1 MEAEAVVAETLTFA
15 EEAQPPKK
23 PGLLKRL
30 LLPLLMLLAGAG
42 AGAAGMYFLPQVLP
56 VPDGE
61 PKPPKVKVAPLSYI
75 ELPNSFTANLKDSGR
90 YVQVKIAL
98 STHGGDPVSESVE
111 RHKVAIVAA
120 TLGVLADTTQADLDA
135 PGGRDRLAGRMRI
148 AINDVLQ
155 RKTGAAGIDDVLL
168 TSYVV
173 Q

>member
-1 MEAEAVVAETLTFA
+1 VRGVAESLTFA
-15 EEAQPPKK
+15 EEAAPPKK
-23 PGLLKRL
+23 PGLVKRL
-30 LLPLLMLLAGAG
+30 LLPLVMLLAGGG
-42 AGAAGMYFLPQVLP
+42 AGAAGMYFLPQFLP
-56 VPDGE
+56 APGPA
-61 PKPPKVKVAPLSYI
+61 PKAPKVQVAPLSYI

-90 YVQVKIAL
+90 YVQVKVAL
-98 STHGGDPVSESVE
+98 STHGGDPVAESVE

-120 TLGVLADTTQADLDA
+120 TLDVLADTQQADLDA
-135 PGGRDRLAGRMRI
+135 PGGRDRLASRMRM